1 MKFGE
6 RAFIVADPAVWHS
19 LPTDIRTTSSPA
31 FRKKLKTFLFLKF
44 YDIIQTIRLLDLKKS
59 HFIFVSGQVSAS
71 AAVSFIDISIALHY
85 ILHSFT

>member
-31 FRKKLKTFLFLKF
+31 FKKKLKTFLFLKF
-44 YDIIQTIRLLDLKKS
+44 YDIIQTIRLLDLKNLIS
-59 HFIFVSGQVSAS
+59 YLLVGRSAH
-71 AAVSFIDISIALHY
+71 L
-85 ILHSFT
+85 LL